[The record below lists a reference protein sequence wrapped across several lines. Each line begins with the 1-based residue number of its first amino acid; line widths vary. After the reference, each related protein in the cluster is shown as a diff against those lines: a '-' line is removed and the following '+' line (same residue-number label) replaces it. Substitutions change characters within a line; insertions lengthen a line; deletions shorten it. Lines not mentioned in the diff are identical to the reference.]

1 MSILFK
7 KPHIPLLFI
16 AILATTFPSLSV
28 AAPELLR
35 LPDGVESSSE
45 FLTLD
50 TLDSQQQRQKHP
62 EVLITADQA
71 KFLYP
76 YALASYMAH
85 CYRLNRSDPNIH
97 DWYFDRLDFF
107 KLTPLNELSTPPLTE
122 ALLNAKTGRFEH
134 QDSGLQA
141 RGLLHESS
149 KTLILGFA
157 GTDFDLGQ
165 RSRASICSSSL
176 IIWSINSSILNEAA
190 HLCQQLQE
198 SGEYEHIILTGS
210 SLGGAVAQYA
220 GIACDLPVVA
230 FNSLALSK
238 TLRTQAIKAQTQ
250 ISDDSDDL
258 EKALTKYKNNL
269 ILAKVHG
276 EFLNNNQWLGGYVFQ
291 NSHPLG
297 VPVHV
302 IPPSNKKQSMIE
314 RHMPHA
320 ILAGLEKMAGY
331 HFPMLIEDDS
341 Q

>member
-1 MSILFK
+1 MSILSK

-35 LPDGVESSSE
+35 LPEGVESSSE

-50 TLDSQQQRQKHP
+50 TLDSQQQQKYP

-85 CYRLNRSDPNIH
+85 CYRLNWSDPNIH
-97 DWYFDRLDFF
+97 DWYFDRLDFL
-107 KLTPLNELSTPPLTE
+107 KLTPLNEQSIPPVTE
-122 ALLNAKTGRFEH
+122 ALFNAKTGRFEH
-134 QDSGLQA
+134 QGSGLQA

-176 IIWSINSSILNEAA
+176 IIWSIHSLMLNEAA

-220 GIACDLPVVA
+220 GLACDLPVVV

-258 EKALTKYKNNL
+258 EKALTEHKNNL

-331 HFPMLIEDDS
+331 YFPMLIEDDS

>member
-1 MSILFK
+1 MSTLFK
-7 KPHIPLLFI
+7 KTHNLLLFI
-16 AILATTFPSLSV
+16 AILATTFSNLSV

-35 LPDGVESSSE
+35 LPEGIESSSE

-62 EVLITADQA
+62 GVLITADQA
-71 KFLYP
+71 RLLYP
-76 YALASYMAH
+76 YALASYMVH
-85 CYRLNRSDPNIH
+85 CYKLNRSDPYIH
-97 DWYFDRLDFF
+97 HWNFDRLDFL
-107 KLTPLNELSTPPLTE
+107 KLTPLNKLSIPPVTE
-122 ALLNAKTGRFEH
+122 ALFNAKTGRFEH
-134 QDSGLQA
+134 QDSGLCV
-141 RGLLHESS
+141 RGLLHENS

-157 GTDFDLGQ
+157 GTDFDFGQ
-165 RSRASICSSSL
+165 RSRASIYSFSL
-176 IIWSINSSILNEAA
+176 IIWSINSSMLNEAA

-220 GIACDLPVVA
+220 GIACDLPVVV

-238 TLRTQAIKAQTQ
+238 TLRTQALTANTQ
-250 ISDDSDDL
+250 ISDGLD
-258 EKALTKYKNNL
+258 KTLTEHKNNL

-276 EFLNNNQWLGGYVFQ
+276 EFLNNNKWLGGYVLQ

-302 IPPSNKKQSMIE
+302 IPPSNKKQNMIE

-320 ILAGLEKMAGY
+320 ILAGLEKMAEY
-331 HFPMLIEDDS
+331 HFPMLIDDDS